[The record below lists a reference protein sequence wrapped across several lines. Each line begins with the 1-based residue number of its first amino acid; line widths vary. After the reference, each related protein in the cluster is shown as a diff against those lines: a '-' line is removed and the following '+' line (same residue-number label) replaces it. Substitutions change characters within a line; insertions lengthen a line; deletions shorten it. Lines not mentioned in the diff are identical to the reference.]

1 MNRNELVDRIIQLDK
16 FGHPDCPD
24 WVYEVYEQVQRVM
37 GYEPAA
43 LYDRFMSGPARFV
56 VAVIRLLASRI
67 SHDMA
72 FDLDEFAEL
81 ITDTHLDAGTRSV
94 SVGFS
99 GRDWLSEDP
108 FAPVWCQAVF
118 QSGDLEKEVPI
129 ADVIWAAYCV
139 AVRCLLHVLV
149 GVLVT
154 VELQGEAREGQ
165 AEKQEHNHANE
176 TI

>member
-37 GYEPAA
+37 GYNPAA
-43 LYDRFMSGPARFV
+43 GPARFV

-99 GRDWLSEDP
+99 GQDWLSEDP

-129 ADVIWAAYCV
+129 ADMIWAAYCV

-149 GVLVT
+149 GVLMA
-154 VELQGEAREGQ
+154 VELQREAREGQ
-165 AEKQEHNHANE
+165 AEKQEYCDANE